1 MTTSS
6 SPRFLALDVL
16 RGMTICFMIIVN
28 NPGSGAEPFSPL
40 LHASWDG
47 FTPTDL
53 VFPTFLFAVGNAM
66 SFSMPKYRHS
76 GTPAVLAKLFKRTV
90 IIFLL
95 GYLLYWFP
103 FFSETPDGSYRFSP
117 ISDTRIMGV
126 LQRIALTYCAAG
138 LMIHFLRKKMVWTLS
153 GIFLIGYWFILYVGG
168 DYSMLGNAGHKL
180 DLLVFGESHLYH
192 GEGTAFDP
200 EGLLSTF
207 PSIVNV
213 IAGYY
218 AGTYIQRKGKT
229 FETVA
234 NLLVGAFVLLCIAYF
249 WDLVFPINKKLWT
262 SSFVLYTVGLDL
274 CILGVL
280 IFILEIKAFTRG
292 AYFFQVFGKNP
303 LFIYILSEILYTVF
317 YLIQTP
323 SGTPLYDAVSISFF
337 QKILPG
343 ASGSLAFAL
352 SYVLLCWL
360 IGYWMDRKKIYV
372 RV

>member
-1 MTTSS
+1 MTKAS

-53 VFPTFLFAVGNAM
+53 VFPTFLFVVGNAM
-66 SFSMPKYRHS
+66 SFSMPRYRQS
-76 GTPAVLAKLFKRTV
+76 GTSSVLTKLFKRTV

-95 GYLLYWFP
+95 GFLLYWFP
-103 FFSETPDGSYRFSP
+103 FFSETPGGGFQFSP
-117 ISDTRIMGV
+117 ISGTRIMGV

-138 LMIHFLRKKMVWTLS
+138 LMIHFLSKKQVWSLS
-153 GIFLIGYWFILYVGG
+153 VIFLLGYWLVLYVFG
-168 DYSMLGNAGHKL
+168 DYTMAGNAGQKL
-180 DLLVFGESHLYH
+180 DLLVFGESHLYQ
-192 GEGTAFDP
+192 GEGMAFDP
-200 EGLLSTF
+200 EGILSTF

-218 AGTYIQRKGKT
+218 AGVLIQEKGKSY
-229 FETVA
+229 ETVA
-234 NLLVGAFVLLCIAYF
+234 KLFIAAFVLLCIAYF
-249 WDLVFPINKKLWT
+249 WDFVFPINKKLWT

-274 CILGVL
+274 CILGIL
-280 IFILEIKAFTRG
+280 FFTLEIKGFTKG
-292 AYFFQVFGKNP
+292 SYFFQVFGKNP
-303 LFIYILSEILYTVF
+303 LFIYFLSEILYTLF
-317 YLIQTP
+317 YLIKTP
-323 SGTPLYDAVSISFF
+323 SGTPLYDAISISVF
-337 QKILPG
+337 QRILPG
-343 ASGSLAFAL
+343 AWGSLAFAL
-352 SYVLLCWL
+352 GYVLLCWL